1 MQCYFQGCVDKG
13 VTKEHIPPRSFS
25 PDGEKIQLLTVK
37 SCKTHNNAK
46 STNDLY
52 VLAQIC
58 MRTSP
63 RVRMH

>member
-13 VTKEHIPPRSFS
+13 VTKEHIPPRSFF

-52 VLAQIC
+52 VLGSGCIDFCCAA
-58 MRTSP
+58 
-63 RVRMH
+63 